1 MKQSKA
7 YPNIDMKQ
15 TGVKLKQYMDDAG
28 LSVKDI
34 QEYLHLSC
42 PQPIYRW
49 MKGSILPSV
58 NHLLMLSE
66 LFEVHMEELLVKKQR
81 KMIPVK
87 LKDRLKMYCK
97 KLERKYIL
105 TQMSAR
111 QWDD

>member
-1 MKQSKA
+1 MKQSKE

-15 TGVKLKQYMDDAG
+15 TGNKLKQYMNVAG

-42 PQPIYRW
+42 PQPVYRW

-81 KMIPVK
+81 EMIPVK

-97 KLERKYIL
+97 KLEHKYIL
-105 TQMSAR
+105 T
-111 QWDD
+111 